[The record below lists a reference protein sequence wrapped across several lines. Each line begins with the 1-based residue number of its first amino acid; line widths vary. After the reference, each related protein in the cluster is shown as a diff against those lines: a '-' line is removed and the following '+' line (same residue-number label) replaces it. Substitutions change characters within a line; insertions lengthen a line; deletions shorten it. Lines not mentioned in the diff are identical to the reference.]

1 MSEFKNG
8 AFEQTLNGSI
18 FRFPIPGKSNTANPS
33 AAASTSDTDAGR
45 SSSSSA
51 NKTKETAARTGVNLS
66 DEAAQKARA
75 NFAKTDPRRLD
86 TGDGGKRAILGAQGA
101 YKEATFATNA
111 GGAAFGNPSITRQG
125 ITAGATVLPA
135 GEPRPP
141 TDGTGRSL
149 SPGGDGG
156 AGNTAQ
162 AVGEVPPKLSGR
174 PVTPGSLRARQ
185 IEATVARL
193 NAQAGDPNSVTN
205 PANQQVN
212 KGDQ

>member
-1 MSEFKNG
+1 VSEFKNG
-8 AFEQTLNGSI
+8 AFEQTLNGSL
-18 FRFPIPGKSNTANPS
+18 FRFPIPNKSNTANPS
-33 AAASTSDTDAGR
+33 AVASTSATDAGR
-45 SSSSSA
+45 SSSSA
-51 NKTKETAARTGVNLS
+51 NKTKETFAKTGRAVPTDEEAR
-66 DEAAQKARA
+66 KARA

-111 GGAAFGNPSITRQG
+111 GGAAFGNPNITRQG

-141 TDGTGRSL
+141 TDGTGRSV
-149 SPGGDGG
+149 SPGDAGG
-156 AGNTAQ
+156 AGSNAQ
-162 AVGEVPPKLSGR
+162 VVGEVPPKLPGR

-185 IEATVARL
+185 LEATVARL
-193 NAQAGDPNSVTN
+193 NAQAGNPDSVTN